1 MDENAEEDVLRQL
14 KWENRLLKQR
24 VFELEE
30 KAGQTGPSK
39 EGGSAGKDTSVLK
52 LLRTKDER
60 LEKYAGELEQKRDEL
75 QQTVGELEKRNAQ
88 LSLWMSTL
96 RLYQEIF
103 ENESAAMVG
112 VNRDGKIV
120 LFNRTAP
127 QVLGEKFRAA
137 LHQPIEAVDF
147 SSFDPT
153 TPSLVRT
160 TLSTRRLAT
169 RSVKVRDRMVTTTVY
184 PLGSEKEL
192 TGALVKVSVAPA

>member
-1 MDENAEEDVLRQL
+1 MDEGDNTEEILRQL

-30 KAGQTGPSK
+30 KQGKPAAPK
-39 EGGSAGKDTSVLK
+39 ESAGHDTAVLK
-52 LLRTKDER
+52 LLKNKDER
-60 LEKYAGELEQKRDEL
+60 LEKYAAELEQKRDEL
-75 QQTVGELEKRNAQ
+75 QNTVAELEKRNGQ

-103 ENESAAMVG
+103 ENEAAAMLG

-147 SSFDPT
+147 SSFDPS

-160 TLSTRRLAT
+160 TLLSHQPAT
-169 RSVKVRDRMVTTTVY
+169 RSLRVRDRLVTTSVF
-184 PLGSEKEL
+184 PLGSEKEP
-192 TGALVKVSVAPA
+192 TGALVKIAVSPA

>member
-1 MDENAEEDVLRQL
+1 MDESDNTEEILRQL

-30 KAGQTGPSK
+30 KQGKPAGPK
-39 EGGSAGKDTSVLK
+39 EGQGHDTAVLK
-52 LLRTKDER
+52 LLKTKDER

-75 QQTVGELEKRNAQ
+75 QNTVEELEKRNGQ

-103 ENESAAMVG
+103 ENEAAAMVG
-112 VNRDGKIV
+112 VNKDGKVV

-147 SSFDPT
+147 SSFDPS

-160 TLSTRRLAT
+160 TLVSRQPAS
-169 RSVKVRDRMVTTTVY
+169 RSLRVRDRIVTTTVY
-184 PLGSEKEL
+184 PLGSEKDP
-192 TGALVKVSVAPA
+192 TGALLKIGVSPA